1 MLSGNKAEA
10 WSWVGLGLPQELWG
24 PVPLEIPPLLR
35 LFITSQLANP
45 PPPPRLLSPRSQGV
59 WCHGSWPG
67 RVREGAWSKK

>member
-35 LFITSQLANP
+35 LFITSQLATP
-45 PPPPRLLSPRSQGV
+45 PPPLGCKVQGV
-59 WCHGSWPG
+59 RMCAVVVPG
-67 RVREGAWSKK
+67 RA

>member
-24 PVPLEIPPLLR
+24 PVPLEIPLLLR

-45 PPPPRLLSPRSQGV
+45 PPPPARL
-59 WCHGSWPG
+59 
-67 RVREGAWSKK
+67 